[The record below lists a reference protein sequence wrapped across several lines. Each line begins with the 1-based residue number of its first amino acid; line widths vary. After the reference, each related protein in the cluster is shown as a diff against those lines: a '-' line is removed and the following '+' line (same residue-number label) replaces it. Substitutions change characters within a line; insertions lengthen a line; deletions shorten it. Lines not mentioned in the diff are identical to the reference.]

1 MEILDIYDKYR
12 KRTGKTY
19 PRNEEIPDGGLRLI
33 VHILIFNEKGEL
45 LIQQRADHKKMGG
58 LWDITCGGACKAG
71 EDSFEGA
78 SRELKEELGIDFDF
92 KDTRPILTANFDK
105 GFDDFYIIRK
115 NIDIKDLKL
124 QKEEVKDSR
133 WASQNEVFDLLR
145 KGEFVKYKKS
155 YLDLLFDLNDD
166 RKFMEY

>member
-12 KRTGKTY
+12 RRTGQTY

-92 KDTRPILTANFDK
+92 KDTRPILTAN
-105 GFDDFYIIRK
+105 
-115 NIDIKDLKL
+115 IDIEDLKL
-124 QKEEVKDSR
+124 QKEEVKDAS
-133 WASQNEVFDLLR
+133 WASRNEVFDLLS

>member
-45 LIQQRADHKKMGG
+45 LIQQRANHKKMGG
-58 LWDITCGGACKAG
+58 LWDLTCGGACKTG

-92 KDTRPILTANFDK
+92 SLTRPVLTANFDK
-105 GFDDFYIIRK
+105 GFDDFFLLRE
-115 NIDIKDLKL
+115 NIDIEDLKL
-124 QKEEVKDSR
+124 QKEEVKDAR
-133 WASQNEVFDLLR
+133 WASRNEVFDLLS
-145 KGEFVKYKKS
+145 KGKFVKYKKS